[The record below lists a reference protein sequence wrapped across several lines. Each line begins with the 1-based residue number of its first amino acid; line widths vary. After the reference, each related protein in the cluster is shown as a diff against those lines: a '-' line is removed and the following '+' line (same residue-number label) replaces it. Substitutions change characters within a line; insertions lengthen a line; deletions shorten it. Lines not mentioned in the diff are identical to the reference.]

1 MNESPFIVVY
11 SVDSDIRIVQI
22 ATGADP
28 SSHALLSH
36 VGLVCDL
43 GNKVHIASDGVQG
56 DSSQTLKDEVLERIY
71 IGRRFRNDTER
82 LEKLFEMYTKMTT
95 KASALA
101 LPQSGCV
108 LFMRMA
114 SPQEA
119 HMNKRATNL
128 TIDPVL
134 LDEAR
139 ALNIN
144 LSATFE
150 ASLRDAVRK
159 EKAAKWLEEN
169 RAALEGYNAWIE
181 QNGLPLEKYRQF

>member
-1 MNESPFIVVY
+1 
-11 SVDSDIRIVQI
+11 
-22 ATGADP
+22 
-28 SSHALLSH
+28 
-36 VGLVCDL
+36 
-43 GNKVHIASDGVQG
+43 
-56 DSSQTLKDEVLERIY
+56 
-71 IGRRFRNDTER
+71 
-82 LEKLFEMYTKMTT
+82 
-95 KASALA
+95 
-101 LPQSGCV
+101 
-108 LFMRMA
+108 MRMRN
-114 SPQEA
+114 PQEG

-159 EKAAKWLEEN
+159 QKAAKWLEEN